1 MFFLVHVISYLSK
14 AKFFTESRLL
24 QRPVKVQI
32 LSLPN
37 STATPFQSSANATA
51 PPTASI
57 YIGTGQ
63 TRRHHNRCLLL
74 ISFLSN
80 PPFGKHHRTSG
91 RGRASTRGRLA
102 RGHARQRWWNGT
114 SPCGREACKG
124 KTFMF
129 IR

>member
-1 MFFLVHVISYLSK
+1 MLSHTLSK

-37 STATPFQSSANATA
+37 STATPFQSSANAIA

-63 TRRHHNRCLLL
+63 TQKHYKQFLLL
-74 ISFLSN
+74 NSLS
-80 PPFGKHHRTSG
+80 K
-91 RGRASTRGRLA
+91 
-102 RGHARQRWWNGT
+102 
-114 SPCGREACKG
+114 
-124 KTFMF
+124 
-129 IR
+129 